1 MQTSQHAEIRM
12 QQRGIP
18 EQLVRNIITYGT
30 TRRVAGGAVARFMS
44 KKDLKS
50 LSSFLPKN
58 ECVQLDRHK
67 GVYVVM
73 SCDRLITVGHRTK
86 RFFN

>member
-1 MQTSQHAEIRM
+1 MQTSQHAQIRM

-18 EQLVRNIITYGT
+18 EQIVRNIIAYGT
-30 TRRVAGGAVARFMS
+30 TRKVPGGAIARFIS
-44 KKDLKS
+44 KKDLKG
-50 LSSFLPKN
+50 LAKLLPKN

-73 SCDRLITVGHRTK
+73 DSGNIITVGHRNK
-86 RFFN
+86 RYYN